1 MRQRFREEIETLVG
15 AIHFFTRLSVPG
27 RWAHDG
33 AILQRAI
40 VWYPVVGA
48 VVGGGAALIY
58 ALTFCLWPKTLAVL
72 AALVFAILATGA
84 LHEDGWTDMVGGFA
98 EGGGD
103 RDAVLNSM
111 RQSQLGGH
119 GAVALTVLLVLR
131 FALLVETDSAHVAP
145 LLIAAHAF
153 SRLCAAGVL
162 VTLDY
167 ARPDGKAKPFANRI
181 GLGDALLLGVGG
193 ALPMCLLPLPGA
205 LLAGAL
211 AVTMTLWL
219 SYRFRRR
226 LGGYTGDCIGAVQQV
241 AEIAVYVGVVA
252 GAPL

>member
-1 MRQRFREEIETLVG
+1 MRLRKELDTLVG
-15 AIHFFTRLSVPG
+15 AVHFFTRLSVPG
-27 RWAHDG
+27 RWSHDG

-40 VWYPVVGA
+40 VWYPAVG
-48 VVGGGAALIY
+48 VIVGGGAALVY
-58 ALTFCLWPKTLAVL
+58 ALTLCLWPKTLATL

-131 FALLVETDSAHVAP
+131 FALLVDTDSAHVAP

-167 ARPDGKAKPFANRI
+167 ARPDGKAKPFGNRI
-181 GLGDALLLGVGG
+181 ARGDVVLLGVGG
-193 ALPMCLLPLPGA
+193 LVPMVFLPPSPA
-205 LLAGAL
+205 LLAGVL
-211 AVTMTLWL
+211 AVTMTFWL
-219 SYRFRRR
+219 GWRFQRR

-241 AEIAVYVGVVA
+241 AEVAVFAGVA
-252 GAPL
+252 AATLL